1 MVKVTTCIE
10 NRAFAVENTI
20 TGAGYYGG
28 EFEYNS
34 ISYKDGI
41 VDFLQEYL
49 MLEDTEAEYV
59 AKQLD
64 LWHELLILQGEN
76 IEY

>member
-1 MVKVTTCIE
+1 MVKVTTCTE
-10 NRAFAVENTI
+10 DKAFAVENTA
-20 TGAGYYGG
+20 TGAGYTGG

-34 ISYKDGI
+34 INFNDGI
-41 VDFLQEYL
+41 SEFLQEYL
-49 MLEDTEAEYV
+49 MLEEDEANVV

-76 IEY
+76 IDY

>member
-1 MVKVTTCIE
+1 MVKVTTCTE
-10 NRAFAVENTI
+10 NKAFAVENTE
-20 TGAGYYGG
+20 TGTGYYGG

-34 ISYKDGI
+34 ISFKDGI

-49 MLEDTEAEYV
+49 MLEIEEATCA
-59 AKQLD
+59 AKQLE

-76 IEY
+76 IV